1 MFSILAKSIRLF
13 QHANKYVYL
22 EMQKGLLDLLNAIDG
37 CLPRVSKLDISFNE
51 LNLGIDENLCSRIE
65 SFRSLTHLNL
75 NGNKLGEKV
84 SS

>member
-22 EMQKGLLDLLNAIDG
+22 EMQEGLLDLLNAIDV
-37 CLPRVSKLDISFNE
+37 CRPRVSKLDISFNE
-51 LNLGIDENLCSRIE
+51 LNLGVDENLCSRMG